1 MMQKRWLIAL
11 GIFSLGFVLGAVLF
25 SGVQPRAPL
34 TIHRCS
40 VSCLSEKE
48 LLGLVGSLVMQN
60 TPSIL
65 PNILLETDKT
75 VVIPHPRPASE
86 IHYVAVPKKDI
97 RSASD
102 IHEEDLPYLA
112 DAFDQIHHYHQW
124 SWVSGSRVF
133 TFSLASEEAAM
144 IIVQFDCT
152 HLFCDQ
158 WLLFQW
164 RSFDVFCK

>member
-1 MMQKRWLIAL
+1 MIKKVLMFF
-11 GIFSLGFVLGAVLF
+11 GVFCTGFLMGAFLF
-25 SGVQPRAPL
+25 SGVQPRTPL

-40 VSCLSEKE
+40 TSCLNEKE
-48 LLGLVGSLVMQN
+48 LLGLLGSFVMQK

-86 IHYVAVPKKDI
+86 IHYVAIPKKDI

-112 DAFDQIHHYHQW
+112 DAYA
-124 SWVSGSRVF
+124 
-133 TFSLASEEAAM
+133 SLQYFIEKEKLTKYT
-144 IIVQFDCT
+144 ITTNGPGYQEVGYLHF
-152 HLFCDQ
+152 HL
-158 WLLFQW
+158 
-164 RSFDVFCK
+164 RAKRPR

>member
-1 MMQKRWLIAL
+1 VIAL

-112 DAFDQIHHYHQW
+112 DAYA
-124 SWVSGSRVF
+124 
-133 TFSLASEEAAM
+133 SLQYFIKKERLTKYTITTNGPGYQE
-144 IIVQFDCT
+144 VGYLHF
-152 HLFCDQ
+152 HL
-158 WLLFQW
+158 
-164 RSFDVFCK
+164 RAKRPR